1 MSKGPQIP
9 RDLEELQE
17 ILQSDPSISPSR
29 VAETLGIPR
38 TTFYSR
44 RESLRK
50 WLAKHLPET
59 LPEVFAPVKQESPEP
74 LVDLPLLRVQEEV
87 KVLRAEAR
95 ALRREAVHASEI
107 RKAVFKLEDVVLDPP
122 DWVRKSAGRPK
133 KGSPGVPTAILSD
146 LHWGEVVRPEE
157 TRGRN
162 AYNSQIAR
170 QRLRRWVDGVIELC
184 FDYHVNPDYPGIV
197 VPLGGDI
204 FSGGIH
210 PELNDTDDQP
220 IAPALLDVAQHLAA
234 SLKMLADHFGR
245 VFCPCVE
252 GNHDRMSEKP
262 RFKSRVWHSWGWL
275 LYQMLERHFKDVGDE
290 RVVFAISD
298 ETDVLYEA
306 GGRKYLLTHGDN
318 LGTGGGNGIIGAIG
332 PIRRGSYKV
341 AEQYRQLGDNYD
353 TIVMGHWHQPIALH
367 DVIVNNTTKGW
378 DEYAR
383 LKLRAPYTP
392 ASQLLWFTHPSRGIV
407 RTEEIFLTHPSETE
421 GATEWVQWQ
430 QGKS

>member
-1 MSKGPQIP
+1 MP

-17 ILQSDPSISPSR
+17 LLKSEPNVSPTRAAAILS
-29 VAETLGIPR
+29 IPR

-44 RESLRK
+44 RDALSK
-50 WLAKHLPET
+50 WLTKHRPEI
-59 LPEVFAPVKQESPEP
+59 LEDAFPAVKEESVEA
-74 LVDLPLLRVQEEV
+74 LVDLPLLKIQEEV
-87 KVLRAEAR
+87 KLLRAEAR
-95 ALRREAVHASEI
+95 ALRRDAVHASEI
-107 RKAVFKLEDVVLDPP
+107 RKSVFKLGEATLDVP
-122 DWVRKSAGRPK
+122 DWVRPSKRSAK

-162 AYNSQIAR
+162 AFNSEIAR

-210 PELNDTDDQP
+210 PELQDTDDQP
-220 IAPALLDVAQHLAA
+220 IAPALLDVAEHLCAA
-234 SLKMLADHFGR
+234 LKLLADKFGR

-252 GNHDRMSEKP
+252 GNHDRMGEKP

-275 LYQMLERHFKDVGDE
+275 LYQMMERHFKDIGDD
-290 RVVFAISD
+290 RVQFAISD
-298 ETDVLYEA
+298 ETDLLYEA

-318 LGTGGGNGIIGAIG
+318 LGSGGGNGIVGAIG

-341 AEQYRQLGDNYD
+341 AEQYRQLGDTYQ
-353 TIVMGHWHQPIALH
+353 TLVCGHWHQTIPLH
-367 DVIVNNTTKGW
+367 DIIVNNTLKGW

-383 LKLRAPYTP
+383 LKLRAPYAP
-392 ASQLLWFTHPSRGIV
+392 ASQLLWFTHPNYGIV
-407 RTEEIFLTHPSETE
+407 RTEEVFVTSPSEMT
-421 GATEWVQWQ
+421 GNREWVKWQ
-430 QGKS
+430 EGSR